1 MYYTIKSLFTPLI
14 YNNTLMSKFIIQGK
28 KPLKGTVE
36 IGGYKNAA
44 GPVLAT
50 TLLTQKECI
59 IDNLPLVT
67 DVFNLIKILES
78 IGVEVEWLAEKKIK
92 IKAGEKVDP
101 EKMDY
106 STVEKM
112 RISVLLIGPL
122 LARFKK
128 FKIPHPG
135 GDKIGLRPINSHL
148 EALRKLGAEIY
159 EKNNFYYFDAEN
171 LQGQEIILSEFSVTA
186 TENLIMAASLV
197 SGTTI
202 IKTAAAEPQV
212 QDTGDILKKMGVEIE
227 GVGTHTITIKGRKEL
242 QGVNHSVISDPLE
255 AGTFIA
261 LAVATQSEIEVK
273 NIVIGHLEMFLEK
286 LKGMGV
292 NFEIKPNSVIVKPSP
307 NLKAAKIQSLPFPGF
322 PTDLHPMV
330 SVLLTQAEGK
340 SLIHDPLYESRLG
353 HLEEL
358 KKMGAD
364 IEIADPHR
372 AFIFGPTPLR
382 ANKITSSDIRAGA
395 ALIIA
400 ALIAEG
406 QSEIYNIEQIDR
418 GYEKIDEK
426 LKKLGAKIERVEE

>member
-1 MYYTIKSLFTPLI
+1 MQ
-14 YNNTLMSKFIIQGK
+14 KFIINGGK
-28 KPLKGTVE
+28 SLKGTVE

-44 GPVLAT
+44 GPILAA
-50 TLLTQKECI
+50 TLLTKEECI

-67 DVFNLIKILES
+67 DVFNLIKVLES
-78 IGVEVEWLAEKKIK
+78 IGVEVEWLEKNKIK

-135 GDKIGLRPINSHL
+135 GDRIGLRPIDSHI
-148 EALRKLGAEIY
+148 EALKKLGAEIY
-159 EKNNFYYFDAEN
+159 EKDNFYYFNAEN

-186 TENLIMAASLV
+186 TENLMMAASLT
-197 SGTTI
+197 SGTTV

-212 QDTGDILKKMGVEIE
+212 QDTGDILKKMGAEIE
-227 GVGTHTITIKGRKEL
+227 GVGTHTVTIKGQKKL

-255 AGTFIA
+255 AGTFII
-261 LAVATQSEIEVK
+261 LAAATQSRIEIK
-273 NIVIGHLEMFLEK
+273 NVIIGHLELFLEK
-286 LKGMGV
+286 LKEIGA
-292 NFEIKPNSVIVKPSP
+292 NFEIKSNSIIVKPSA

-322 PTDLHPMV
+322 PTDLQPMV

-340 SLIHDPLYESRLG
+340 SLVHDPLYESRLG
-353 HLEEL
+353 HLKEL

-372 AFIFGPTPLR
+372 AFIFGPTPLK
-382 ANKITSSDIRAGA
+382 ANKITGMDIRAGA
-395 ALIIA
+395 SLIIA
-400 ALIAEG
+400 ALIAKG
-406 QSEIYNIEQIDR
+406 KSEIHGVEQIDR

-426 LKKLGAKIERVEE
+426 LKKLGAEIKRVDL

>member
-1 MYYTIKSLFTPLI
+1 MQ
-14 YNNTLMSKFIIQGK
+14 KFIINGG

-44 GPVLAT
+44 GPVLAA
-50 TLLTQKECI
+50 TLLTEKECI

-67 DVFNLIKILES
+67 DVFNLIKVLES
-78 IGVEVEWLAEKKIK
+78 IGVEVEWLGKNKVK
-92 IKAGEKVDP
+92 IKASAQIDP

-135 GDKIGLRPINSHL
+135 GDKIGLRPIDSHL
-148 EALRKLGAEIY
+148 EALRKLGAKIY
-159 EKNNFYYFDAEN
+159 EKDGFYYFDAEN
-171 LQGQEIILSEFSVTA
+171 LEGQEIILSEFSVTA
-186 TENLIMAASLV
+186 TENLMMAASLV

-227 GVGTHTITIKGRKEL
+227 GVGTHTITIKGQKNL

-255 AGTFIA
+255 AGTFIV
-261 LAVATQSEIEVK
+261 LAIATQSEIEIK
-273 NIVIGHLEMFLEK
+273 NVITKHLELFLEK
-286 LKGMGV
+286 LKEIGA
-292 NFEIKPNSVIVKPSP
+292 NLEIKAGSVLVKPSL
-307 NLKAAKIQSLPFPGF
+307 NLKATKIQSLPFPGF
-322 PTDLHPMV
+322 PTDLQPMV
-330 SVLLTQAEGK
+330 SVLLTQAKGK
-340 SLIHDPLYESRLG
+340 SLVHDPLYESRLG
-353 HLEEL
+353 HLKEL

-372 AFIFGPTPLR
+372 AFIFGPTPLK
-382 ANKITSSDIRAGA
+382 ANRITGMDIRAGA
-395 ALIIA
+395 SLIIA
-400 ALIAEG
+400 ALIAKG
-406 QSEIYNIEQIDR
+406 KSEIHGVEQIDR

-426 LKKLGAKIERVEE
+426 LLGLGAEIKRIKE

>member
-1 MYYTIKSLFTPLI
+1 MQ
-14 YNNTLMSKFIIQGK
+14 KFIINGG

-44 GPVLAT
+44 GPVLAA
-50 TLLTQKECI
+50 TLLTKEECI
-59 IDNLPLVT
+59 IKNLPQVT
-67 DVFNLIKILES
+67 DVFNLIKVLES
-78 IGVEVEWLAEKKIK
+78 IGVEAEWLEENIIK

-135 GDKIGLRPINSHL
+135 GDKIGLRPIDSHL

-159 EKNNFYYFDAEN
+159 EKDNFYYFDAKN
-171 LQGQEIILSEFSVTA
+171 LQGKEVILSEFSVTA
-186 TENLIMAASLV
+186 TENLMMAASLV
-197 SGTTI
+197 PGTTV

-212 QDTGDILKKMGVEIE
+212 QDTGNILQKMGVEIE
-227 GVGTHTITIKGRKEL
+227 GVGTHLITIKGREKL
-242 QGVNHSVISDPLE
+242 QGVDHSVISDPLE
-255 AGTFIA
+255 AGTFIV
-261 LAVATQSEIEVK
+261 LAVATQSEIEIK
-273 NIVIGHLEMFLEK
+273 NVIIEHLELFLEK
-286 LKGMGV
+286 LR
-292 NFEIKPNSVIVKPSP
+292 EIGANLEIRSNSVIVRPSP
-307 NLKAAKIQSLPFPGF
+307 SLRSTKIQSLPFPGF
-322 PTDLHPMV
+322 PTDLQPMV

-340 SLIHDPLYESRLG
+340 SLVHDPLYESRLG
-353 HLEEL
+353 HLKEL

-372 AFIFGPTPLR
+372 AFIFGPTSLK
-382 ANKITSSDIRAGA
+382 ANKITGMDIRAGA
-395 ALIIA
+395 SLIIA
-400 ALIAEG
+400 ALIAKG
-406 QSEIYNIEQIDR
+406 KSEIHGVEQIDR

-426 LKKLGAKIERVEE
+426 LRQLGAEIERVEIGN